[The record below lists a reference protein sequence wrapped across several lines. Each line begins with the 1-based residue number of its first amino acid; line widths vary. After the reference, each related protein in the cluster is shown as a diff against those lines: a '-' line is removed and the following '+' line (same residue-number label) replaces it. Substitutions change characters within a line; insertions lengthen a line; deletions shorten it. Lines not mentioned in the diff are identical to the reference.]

1 MRHVVQLLRGDSL
14 IELTAV
20 VPHIVLALA
29 CDQTGTEHLGLLAHR
44 QSSVSLSEDFL
55 IAEAIE

>member
-1 MRHVVQLLRGDSL
+1 MQLLRGDSL

-29 CDQTGTEHLGLLAHR
+29 CDQTGTEHFSLLAYR
-44 QSSVSLSEDFL
+44 QSGVSLSEDLL

>member
-1 MRHVVQLLRGDSL
+1 MQLLRGDSL

-29 CDQTGTEHLGLLAHR
+29 CDQTSTEHLGLLTHR
-44 QSSVSLSEDFL
+44 QSSVSLSEDLL
-55 IAEAIE
+55 IAEVIE